1 MNENLGRRIKNIH
14 TRLRWEFS
22 VIAIIWVVIFGA
34 AFYYYTYEVKKVL
47 INEQETRLKTI
58 VDSFSSS
65 LKGHLVTGNVS
76 AIEELS
82 VRLVEQFDGA
92 VVSVF
97 RATGDNLISASNNDQ
112 NVTLSY
118 ATGAIGSMPIRP
130 ETRVQQDGMTTLN
143 PVQIGAS
150 IVGYVKLQLLNS
162 DYDRIYSAILKRLL
176 LLLSLLLFL
185 GFAIYA
191 FLTLR
196 LSNNIIRSLNSFRDA
211 GRKDALTS
219 LPNRAAIYDYL
230 NQKASDGAL
239 DDRIFSVCFV
249 DLNKLKAVNDTLGHV
264 AGDALI
270 KETARRLN
278 SALRTD
284 DFLGRL
290 AGDEFIIVLNGV
302 GDRKSLEP
310 IISRINAAVDEE
322 YIFERT
328 PLRPSV
334 CIGVSVFP
342 KHGRTGTELIQSADK
357 AMYDLKRENNHHRNK
372 FKIYA
377 D

>member
-14 TRLRWEFS
+14 TRLRREFS

-34 AFYYYTYEVKKVL
+34 AFYYYTYEVKKIL
-47 INEQETRLKTI
+47 INEQETRLNTI

-65 LKGHLVTGNVS
+65 LKSHLVTGNVS

-92 VVSVF
+92 IVSVF

-112 NVTLSY
+112 NVALSY
-118 ATGAIGSMPIRP
+118 ATDAIGSMPIRP
-130 ETRVQQDGMTTLN
+130 ETRVQKDGMTTLT
-143 PVQIGAS
+143 PVRIGAS

-176 LLLSLLLFL
+176 LLLSLLLLL

-196 LSNNIIRSLNSFRDA
+196 LSNNIIRSLTSFRDA
-211 GRKDALTS
+211 GRRDTLTS

-230 NQKASDGAL
+230 NQKTSDSAL
-239 DDRIFSVCFV
+239 DDSIFSVCFV
-249 DLNKLKAVNDTLGHV
+249 DLNKLKAVNDALGHV

-270 KETARRLN
+270 KATAGRLN

-290 AGDEFIIVLNGV
+290 AGDEFIIILNGV

-322 YIFERT
+322 FIFERT
-328 PLRPSV
+328 SLRPSV

-357 AMYDLKRENNHHRNK
+357 AMYDLKRESDYRKKK
-372 FKIYA
+372 FKIYT

>member
-14 TRLRWEFS
+14 TRLRREFS

-34 AFYYYTYEVKKVL
+34 TFYYYTYEVKKIL

-65 LKGHLVTGNVS
+65 LKSHLVTGNVS

-92 VVSVF
+92 IVSVF
-97 RATGDNLISASNNDQ
+97 RATGDNLIIASNNDQ
-112 NVTLSY
+112 NVALSY
-118 ATGAIGSMPIRP
+118 ATDAIGSMPIRP
-130 ETRVQQDGMTTLN
+130 ETRVQKDGMTTLT
-143 PVQIGAS
+143 PVRIGAS
-150 IVGYVKLQLLNS
+150 IVSYVKLQLLNS

-176 LLLSLLLFL
+176 LLLSLLLLL

-196 LSNNIIRSLNSFRDA
+196 LSNNIIRSLTSFRDA
-211 GRKDALTS
+211 GRRDTLTS

-230 NQKASDGAL
+230 NQKTSDSAL
-239 DDRIFSVCFV
+239 DDSIFSVCFV

-270 KETARRLN
+270 KETAGRLN

-290 AGDEFIIVLNGV
+290 AGDEFIIILNGV
-302 GDRKSLEP
+302 GDRKGLEP
-310 IISRINAAVDEE
+310 IILRINAAVDEE
-322 YIFERT
+322 FIFERT
-328 PLRPSV
+328 SLRPSV

-357 AMYDLKRENNHHRNK
+357 AMYDLKRESDYRKKK
-372 FKIYA
+372 FKIYT